1 VKFDYLLPHWQEG
14 MLLKP
19 QHFQSLSKFL
29 ENRESSFFYASHPFY
44 WGVRELKISTD
55 EIANESISIRNGVIF
70 MRDGLLISIPDEA
83 DPPVRNFKEALEQSE
98 GALDVYL
105 AIPQRQRSVP
115 VIGDRGRY
123 RLIQNECEDENSGT
137 NPVMVDYRVLNAKI
151 LFGNERT
158 QGYEIMPIA
167 RIRYSSQ
174 EGEVPELDPEFTPPC
189 LDLTSSPILNDLVND
204 LIHMVDGKSRDLAQQ
219 LVNRKVS
226 FGSDTS
232 SDSES
237 MLKLHVVN
245 SNLPALR
252 QIANMAGVH
261 PYTFYQTLSRLV
273 GELSIFTDKRRV
285 PTLPSYDHD
294 DPMTSLNGLV
304 TMVREIWSGPDTR
317 YFEVREFSK
326 IDEGLTVD
334 LDSSWMEQDLD
345 FYVGVETPVDV
356 NEVNKVMQTNIRMGD
371 VGDMPNFKRYNVV
384 GVARTHVK
392 TTPPV
397 LPQTDTL
404 HYFKLEKKGN
414 FWDSMKSKRNL
425 TLGYLGESEELILSK
440 LKTSETDLFKLYVIL
455 QTG

>member
-1 VKFDYLLPHWQEG
+1 
-14 MLLKP
+14 MLKP

-29 ENRESSFFYASHPFY
+29 ENRESRFFYASHPFY
-44 WGVRELKISTD
+44 WGVRELKISSD
-55 EIANESISIRNGVIF
+55 EIANDSISIRSGVIF
-70 MRDGLLISIPDEA
+70 MKSGLQVNIPDEA
-83 DPPVRNFKEALEQSE
+83 DPPVRNFKDALEESE

-105 AIPQRQRSVP
+105 AIPESQRGVP

-123 RLIQNECEDENSGT
+123 RLVQNECEDENFGS
-137 NPVMVDYRVLNAKI
+137 NPVMVDYRVLNAKL

-158 QGYEIMPIA
+158 QGFETIPIA

-174 EGEVPELDPEFTPPC
+174 EGETPELDPEFTPPC
-189 LDLTSSPILNDLVND
+189 LDLKASSLLNDLVND

-252 QIANMAGVH
+252 QIANMSGVH
-261 PYTFYQTLSRLV
+261 PYAFHQALSRLV
-273 GELSIFTDKRRV
+273 GELSIFTDKRRA
-285 PTLPSYDHD
+285 PKEMPIYEHD
-294 DPMTSLNGLV
+294 DPMTSLSMLV

-317 YFEVREFSK
+317 YFEVRAFTK
-326 IDEGLTVD
+326 TDEGLTAD
-334 LDSSWMEQDLD
+334 LDTSWMEQDLD
-345 FYVGVETPVDV
+345 LFIGVETPVDV
-356 NEVNKVMQTNIRMGD
+356 NEVIKVMQTNIRMGD

-414 FWDSMKSKRNL
+414 FWESMKSKRNL
-425 TLGYLGESEELILSK
+425 TLGYLGESEELILGK
-440 LKTSETDLFKLYVIL
+440 LKTSELDLFKLYVIL